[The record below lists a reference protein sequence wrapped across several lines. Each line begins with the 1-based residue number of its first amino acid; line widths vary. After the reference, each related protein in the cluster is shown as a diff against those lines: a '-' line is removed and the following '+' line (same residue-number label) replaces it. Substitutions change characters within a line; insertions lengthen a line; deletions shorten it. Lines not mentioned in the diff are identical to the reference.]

1 MKPLVLVVDDTDVV
15 RRFMVRVLSDDFEVM
30 EARDGVQAL
39 YWLGKWLFESADL
52 PALIVS
58 DLDMNPGM
66 SGEELVAKLA
76 ADARTARIPVLLC
89 SSEADL
95 PSIAARLRVPY
106 FLKQGSLVGLKH
118 QVFDLVS
125 QHAVAAQP

>member
-1 MKPLVLVVDDTDVV
+1 MKPLVLAVDDTDVV
-15 RRFMVRVLSDDFEVM
+15 RRFMVRVLSDQFDVV
-30 EARDGVQAL
+30 EARDGGHAL
-39 YWLGKWLFESADL
+39 FWLGKWLSEGVDL

-58 DLDMNPGM
+58 DLDMSPGM

-89 SSEADL
+89 SSETDL

-118 QVFDLVS
+118 QVLDLVS
-125 QHAVAAQP
+125 QHVAAAQP